1 MTGSR
6 KPDEA
11 ELRARLT
18 DEQYRVTLGPPRAR
32 FRRRPAGEKMTH
44 RLTAHRPVGRIVWLL
59 FAGAVAGCGST
70 APSETVATAPAAP
83 VAPAQPDVA
92 QLIVSDLSPGTG
104 AEAQAGS
111 VVTVHYTGWLY
122 DPKAVET
129 KGKKFDSSRDAG
141 QPFQF
146 PLGAGRVIAGWDQ
159 GVAGMRVG
167 GQRRLVIPS
176 TLGYGQRGAGGVIP
190 PGAALVFDVELLDV
204 RAGAG

>member
-1 MTGSR
+1 
-6 KPDEA
+6 
-11 ELRARLT
+11 
-18 DEQYRVTLGPPRAR
+18 
-32 FRRRPAGEKMTH
+32 MTH
-44 RLTAHRPVGRIVWLL
+44 RSTAHRPAGRLVSLL
-59 FAGAVAGCGST
+59 LAGAVAGCGST
-70 APSETVATAPAAP
+70 APSGTAATAAP
-83 VAPAQPDVA
+83 VASAQPDVA
-92 QLIVSDLSPGTG
+92 QLIVSDLRPGTG
-104 AEAQAGS
+104 AEAQAGTL
-111 VVTVHYTGWLY
+111 VTVHYTGWLY

-146 PLGAGRVIAGWDQ
+146 PLGAGKVIAGWDQ

-204 RAGAG
+204 RASAG

>member
-1 MTGSR
+1 
-6 KPDEA
+6 
-11 ELRARLT
+11 
-18 DEQYRVTLGPPRAR
+18 
-32 FRRRPAGEKMTH
+32 
-44 RLTAHRPVGRIVWLL
+44 
-59 FAGAVAGCGST
+59 VAS
-70 APSETVATAPAAP
+70 
-83 VAPAQPDVA
+83 AQPDVA
-92 QLIVSDLSPGTG
+92 QLVVSDLSPGTG
-104 AEAQAGS
+104 AEAQAGNL
-111 VVTVHYTGWLY
+111 VTVHYTGWLY

-146 PLGAGRVIAGWDQ
+146 PLGAGKVIA
-159 GVAGMRVG
+159 G

>member
-70 APSETVATAPAAP
+70 GPSETVATAPAAP
-83 VAPAQPDVA
+83 VVA
-92 QLIVSDLSPGTG
+92 
-104 AEAQAGS
+104 
-111 VVTVHYTGWLY
+111 
-122 DPKAVET
+122 
-129 KGKKFDSSRDAG
+129 DAG
-141 QPFQF
+141 PATS
-146 PLGAGRVIAGWDQ
+146 GTARATR
-159 GVAGMRVG
+159 AAE
-167 GQRRLVIPS
+167 QR
-176 TLGYGQRGAGGVIP
+176 
-190 PGAALVFDVELLDV
+190 
-204 RAGAG
+204 